1 MRNDHVLKIKPLSF
15 NSDIASKAQWE
26 GLDCQSHGGLLFLIC
41 YHLTKSEG
49 IFPCREQEIIPM
61 LLQGHAEVM
70 VPILLVVLNS
80 TVLQDSSG
88 VALSHSTPGKG
99 NQRAHVGPFQHR
111 MFYNSM

>member
-1 MRNDHVLKIKPLSF
+1 MRNDHVLKIKPVFQLCHCWQSPVGG
-15 NSDIASKAQWE
+15 I
-26 GLDCQSHGGLLFLIC
+26 GLPKPERPPFPC

-80 TVLQDSSG
+80 TVLQDPSG
-88 VALSHSTPGKG
+88 VALSHSTPGEG

-111 MFYNSM
+111 MFSN